1 MKDQTNDNTKDP
13 KPQRPTV
20 IESAAVREASRAMVR
35 QLRAEMLASL
45 LEQEA
50 ADLDNNTTAEGHDD
64 WRKR

>member
-50 ADLDNNTTAEGHDD
+50 AEGHDEGRRQSND
-64 WRKR
+64 